1 MNTAEVDIDRVVD
14 YKSEYQGYIKK
25 AKITGDQLI
34 GLCPF
39 HDDRNN
45 SFSVN
50 LKTGQWHCFSEDI
63 GGNFTQFYADI
74 NGIDTKEAYK
84 QILEKYGISQEE
96 KKEEA
101 DLKKNYTLT
110 QYAFEKKLPEDWLK
124 ENCMLSTIKG
134 RDGVTYMKI
143 PYFDPDGK
151 EATFRKRFAN
161 KDFRWKYGSSGKI
174 GLYGEWKLPAIR
186 QVGYAAMVEG
196 ESDSQSMWYMGV
208 STLGVPG
215 ASMFKPHQAALLQDL
230 KLYIHQEPDKG
241 GETFLRKIIEGLR
254 EGGFI
259 GKVYRWSCNQI
270 GCKDP
275 SAVYI
280 KYGKEEAREKIMR
293 LIEAAEEIDLDAPEE
308 IPEAIQGAPVNLR
321 QPEGW
326 LYSEKGISHIDEK
339 KYTPTLVCRTPIIL
353 TQRLKSLE
361 TGEEKMEIAFKRD
374 GVWHKAIFP
383 RSTIFTARGIT
394 VLADLGCTVTSENA
408 KMVVRF
414 LSALEAENID
424 IINKSDAT
432 STFGWQ
438 PGKRFIPGR
447 EQGIVLDIDP
457 SQKGMATAY
466 CQVGEEKKWIET
478 MAPHRCRDK
487 FRFILA
493 ASFAAPLLR
502 ILHQRIFFVYNW
514 GGSKGGKTAA
524 LKAALSAWGDPER
537 LMVNFN
543 ATQVGLERTASFYCD
558 LPLGIDERQLA
569 GRNQEGLEKT
579 VYMIASGTGKIRGSK
594 GGGLQATHQWRT
606 VALATGEEPMS
617 TETTQTGVSTRV
629 LEIYGG
635 PFENEKDAGRMHQE
649 SCMNYGWHGPAF
661 VNRLIGLDERQIT
674 DKYEEMLKYV
684 SQIADGKSG
693 SHVSGI
699 SAVALADAMID
710 SWFFQQPV
718 DSNVDNDSKEQRD
731 VDNVL
736 DILPESWERAKQM
749 AATILKEQ
757 VNSDV
762 GDVNENALQFVVDW
776 VLQNRLYFG
785 EKAIGTCLG
794 TFSESGNTVYIF
806 PSALNQAL
814 TKAGYS
820 PRKTLKYMADR
831 DLIASQERKDHKGKS
846 YQVTKRFDNRLCKF
860 VQFSIGKLSEKEDV
874 IDIDDEEDAANTP
887 PKDNDGFIPVQE
899 SFDLPFK

>member
-14 YKSEYQGYIKK
+14 YKSEYQSYIKK

-124 ENCMLSTIKG
+124 ENCMLNTIKG

-414 LSALEAENID
+414 LSALEVENID

-749 AATILKEQ
+749 AETILKEQ

>member
-14 YKSEYQGYIKK
+14 YKSEYQSYIKK

-749 AATILKEQ
+749 AETILKEQ

-874 IDIDDEEDAANTP
+874 IDIDDEEDAVNTP

>member
-457 SQKGMATAY
+457 SQKGMAMAY

-502 ILHQRIFFVYNW
+502 VLHQRIFFVYNW

-736 DILPESWERAKQM
+736 DILQESWERAKQM
-749 AATILKEQ
+749 AAAILKEQ

-874 IDIDDEEDAANTP
+874 IDIDDEEDAVNTP

>member
-14 YKSEYQGYIKK
+14 YKSEYQSYIKK

-124 ENCMLSTIKG
+124 ENCMLNTIKG

-749 AATILKEQ
+749 AETILKEQ

>member
-1 MNTAEVDIDRVVD
+1 MKTAEVDIDRLVD
-14 YKSEYQGYIKK
+14 YRREYSSYIKK

-50 LKTGQWHCFSEDI
+50 LKTGQWHCFAEDR

-74 NGIDTKEAYK
+74 NGIDTREAYK

-96 KKEEA
+96 QKE
-101 DLKKNYTLT
+101 KPSNKNYTLA
-110 QYAFEKKLPEDWLK
+110 QYAFEKRLPEEWLE
-124 ENCMLSTIKG
+124 ENCRLCTIKG
-134 RDGVTYMKI
+134 RDGITYMKI

-151 EATFRKRFAN
+151 ETTFRKRFAN

-174 GLYGEWKLPAIR
+174 GLYGEWKLSAIR
-186 QVGYAAMVEG
+186 QVGYAAIVEG
-196 ESDSQSMWYMGV
+196 ESDSQSMWYMGI
-208 STLGVPG
+208 STLGIPG
-215 ASMFKPHQAALLQDL
+215 ASMFKSHQATMLQDL
-230 KLYIHQEPDKG
+230 KIYIHKEPDQG

-259 GKVYRWSCNQI
+259 GKVYRWSCSQI

-275 SAVYI
+275 SDAYM
-280 KYGKEEAREKIMR
+280 KYGRDEARNKIMR
-293 LIEAAEEIDLDAPEE
+293 LIEAAEEIDLTAPEE

-374 GVWHKAIFP
+374 GSWHRAIFP
-383 RSTIFTARGIT
+383 RSIIFTARGIT

-466 CQVGEEKKWIET
+466 CQVGEEKKWIDT
-478 MAPHRCRDK
+478 MTPHRCRDK

-710 SWFFQQPV
+710 SWFFQQEV
-718 DSNVDNDSKEQRD
+718 EENVDNSNKEQRD

-749 AATILKEQ
+749 AAAILKEQ

-887 PKDNDGFIPVQE
+887 LKDNDGFIPVQE

>member
-63 GGNFTQFYADI
+63 GGNFTQFYAYI

-186 QVGYAAMVEG
+186 QVRYAAMVEG

-502 ILHQRIFFVYNW
+502 VLHQRIFFVYNW

-736 DILPESWERAKQM
+736 DILQESWERAKQM
-749 AATILKEQ
+749 AAAILKEQ

-874 IDIDDEEDAANTP
+874 IDIDDEEDAVNTP

>member
-14 YKSEYQGYIKK
+14 YKSEYQSYIKK

-143 PYFDPDGK
+143 PYFDPDGR

-502 ILHQRIFFVYNW
+502 VLHQRIFFVYNW

-736 DILPESWERAKQM
+736 DILQESWERAKQM
-749 AATILKEQ
+749 AAAILKEQ

-785 EKAIGTCLG
+785 EEAIGTCLG

-887 PKDNDGFIPVQE
+887 PKDKDGFIPVQE
-899 SFDLPFK
+899 SFDLPFN

>member
-14 YKSEYQGYIKK
+14 YKSEYQSYIKK

-124 ENCMLSTIKG
+124 ENCMLNTIKG

-466 CQVGEEKKWIET
+466 CQVGEEKKWIDT
-478 MAPHRCRDK
+478 MTPHRCRDK

-749 AATILKEQ
+749 AETILKEQ

>member
-14 YKSEYQGYIKK
+14 YKSEYQSYIKK

-124 ENCMLSTIKG
+124 ENCMLNTIKG

-143 PYFDPDGK
+143 PYFDPDGR

-502 ILHQRIFFVYNW
+502 VLHQRIFFVYNW

-736 DILPESWERAKQM
+736 DILQESWERAKQM
-749 AATILKEQ
+749 AAAILKEQ

-887 PKDNDGFIPVQE
+887 PKDKDGFIPVQE

>member
-14 YKSEYQGYIKK
+14 YKSEYQSYIKK

-466 CQVGEEKKWIET
+466 CQVGEEKKWIDT
-478 MAPHRCRDK
+478 MTPHRCRDK

-749 AATILKEQ
+749 AETILKEQ